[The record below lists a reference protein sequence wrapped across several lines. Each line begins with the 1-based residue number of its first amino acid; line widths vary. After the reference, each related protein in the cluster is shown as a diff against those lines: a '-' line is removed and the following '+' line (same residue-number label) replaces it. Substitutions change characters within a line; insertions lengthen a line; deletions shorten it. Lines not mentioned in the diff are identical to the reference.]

1 MGVAGAALLFAFI
14 SFFRMIGA
22 VGRWTAWKK
31 HGSLCKV
38 RFAAI
43 DSKIENY
50 KNRKGN
56 TLYRYALKVE
66 YQDQKVDAIFEE
78 VVGPTGSPKYAVGDR
93 AELQYVPAAGR
104 CKDPA
109 EMKGA
114 IKSQAMAMVTCIA
127 IFIGTIWLLQI
138 LGG

>member
-1 MGVAGAALLFAFI
+1 M
-14 SFFRMIGA
+14 
-22 VGRWTAWKK
+22 
-31 HGSLCKV
+31 

-50 KNRKGN
+50 KNKKGN
-56 TLYRYALKVE
+56 TLYIYALKVDHE
-66 YQDQKVDAIFEE
+66 DQKVDALFEE

-114 IKSQAMAMVTCIA
+114 IKSQAIAMVTCIV
-127 IFIGTIWLLQI
+127 IFFGTLWLLQV

>member
-1 MGVAGAALLFAFI
+1 MGVAGAALLYVFI

-22 VGRWTAWKK
+22 LGKWNAWKK
-31 HGSLCKV
+31 HGTLCKV
-38 RFAAI
+38 RFAT
-43 DSKIENY
+43 IEQKLDNY
-50 KNRKGN
+50 KNKKGN
-56 TLYRYALKVE
+56 TLYVYGLKVD
-66 YQDQKVDAIFEE
+66 YQDQKVDALFEE
-78 VVGPTGSPKYAVGDR
+78 VVGPTGSPKHAVGDR

-114 IKSQAMAMVTCIA
+114 IKSQAIAMVTCIV
-127 IFIGTIWLLQI
+127 IFFGTLWLLQV